1 MIIIPHHLLP
11 KTVQH
16 NERSSNEETHTSP
29 YPHNTWPTISPS
41 THLIVSYIPNSPSH
55 LIILNTNFRS
65 VITAIRAAMAL
76 EERILSLV
84 VGPAV
89 RVENTL
95 VQLVVQILVPEEA
108 KLLGGRTLDL
118 GLVYVQHG
126 QILAHSNLR
135 GQRPREGIFVH
146 QQPR

>member
-1 MIIIPHHLLP
+1 
-11 KTVQH
+11 
-16 NERSSNEETHTSP
+16 
-29 YPHNTWPTISPS
+29 
-41 THLIVSYIPNSPSH
+41 
-55 LIILNTNFRS
+55 
-65 VITAIRAAMAL
+65 MAL

-95 VQLVVQILVPEEA
+95 VQLVVRILVAEEA

-135 GQRPREGIFVH
+135 GKRPREGILIH